1 MQQPIKTFGVKEFSR
16 PASEV
21 ERHVEEI
28 AFAGYTVLPD
38 LMTKDEVIAAR
49 AGVESIYQ
57 RQIEE
62 IGGRQYLETIG
73 DTYTAMC
80 LLAYDDYFLEM
91 VTKPRVLAVVESLLG
106 NYFTV
111 MLQNG
116 IINVPDVGDDQTAGL
131 WHRDLGYQH
140 LVTSRPLGVTALFC
154 LDDFTE
160 ATGGTRVLPAS
171 HKAEVFPSEEYVRQ
185 HELTVEARAGS
196 AIVLDAMLY
205 HRSGCNSSG
214 HVRRGVNNIYTL
226 PLIKQQISLPKVL
239 KGKHSEDGF
248 LRKLLGYESETDQ
261 SVVEF
266 RRRRLDRIRAM

>member
-28 AFAGYTVLPD
+28 TFAGYTILPD
-38 LMTKDEVIAAR
+38 LMSEDEVVAAR
-49 AGVESIYQ
+49 TGVESIYQ
-57 RQIEE
+57 QQIEE

-80 LLAYDDYFLEM
+80 LLAYDDYFLK
-91 VTKPRVLAVVESLLG
+91 VATKPRVLAVVERLLG
-106 NYFTV
+106 DYFTI

-140 LVTSRPLGVTALFC
+140 FVTSRPLGVTALFC
-154 LDDFTE
+154 LDDFSE
-160 ATGGTRVLPAS
+160 ETGATRVLPAS

-185 HELTVEARAGS
+185 HELTVEAPAGS

-205 HRSGCNSSG
+205 HRSGRNTSG
-214 HVRRGVNNIYTL
+214 RVRRGVNNIYTQ
-226 PLIKQQISLPKVL
+226 PLIKQQISLPKFL

-248 LRKLLGYESETDQ
+248 LRKLLGYESDTDE
-261 SVVEF
+261 SVIDF
-266 RRRRLDRIRAM
+266 RRRRLKRIEAM

>member
-1 MQQPIKTFGVKEFSR
+1 MRQPIKTFGVKEFSR

-38 LMTKDEVIAAR
+38 LMSKDEVIAAR

-185 HELTVEARAGS
+185 HELTVAARAGS

-205 HRSGCNSSG
+205 HRSGRNSSG

-248 LRKLLGYESETDQ
+248 LRKLLGYESETDE

>member
-28 AFAGYTVLPD
+28 TFAGYTILPD
-38 LMTKDEVIAAR
+38 LMSEDEVVAAR
-49 AGVESIYQ
+49 TGVESIYQ
-57 RQIEE
+57 QQIEE

-80 LLAYDDYFLEM
+80 LLAYDDYFLK
-91 VTKPRVLAVVESLLG
+91 VATKPRVLAVVERLLG
-106 NYFTV
+106 DYFTI

-140 LVTSRPLGVTALFC
+140 FVTSRPLGVTALFC
-154 LDDFTE
+154 LDDFSE
-160 ATGGTRVLPAS
+160 ETGATRVLPAS

-185 HELTVEARAGS
+185 HELTVEAPAGL

-205 HRSGCNSSG
+205 HRSGRNTSG
-214 HVRRGVNNIYTL
+214 RVRRGVNNIYTQ
-226 PLIKQQISLPKVL
+226 PLIKQQISLPKFL

-248 LRKLLGYESETDQ
+248 LRKLLGYESETDE
-261 SVVEF
+261 SVIDF
-266 RRRRLDRIRAM
+266 RRRRLKRIEAM